1 MFGDTAVINLT
12 VNMPVLTNFRNESIG
27 KRVDA
32 GNADAVQTRRNLVSA
47 RLIAAAELTA
57 RVEVG

>member
-1 MFGDTAVINLT
+1 
-12 VNMPVLTNFRNESIG
+12 MPVLTNFRNESIG

-32 GNADAVQTRRNLVSA
+32 GNADAVQTRRNLLSA